1 MMNKAEMTA
10 RVEQIRSEW
19 LLLGFRVLEGE
30 LATASAK
37 LAGALPPGSL
47 VPTYMCMACSRQQI
61 TVVTKSPLPAA
72 CPKCHAPLTAPSE
85 DTISDARR
93 EAARFFRV

>member
-1 MMNKAEMTA
+1 MNKAEMMA
-10 RVEQIRSEW
+10 RVEQIQGEW

-37 LAGALPPGSL
+37 LPGTLPPGSL
-47 VPTYMCMACSRQQI
+47 VPTYMCMACSRQQV
-61 TVVTKSPLPAA
+61 TVVTASPLPAA

-85 DTISDARR
+85 ATVSDARR
-93 EAARFFRV
+93 DAARFFGV